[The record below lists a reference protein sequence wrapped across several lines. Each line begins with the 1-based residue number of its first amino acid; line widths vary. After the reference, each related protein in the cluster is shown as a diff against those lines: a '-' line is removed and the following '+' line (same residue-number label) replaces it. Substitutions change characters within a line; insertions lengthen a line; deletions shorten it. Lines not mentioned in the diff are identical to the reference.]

1 MKRLLLFVLI
11 IMGFC
16 GRFASDAKRCPV
28 AQVVVEP
35 VEPLLVRPVQ
45 DDMQCRLWVDS
56 VLDRLSLKERVGQL
70 FIYTIAPHQD
80 KSNRELLRKVIEDYK
95 VGGLLFSGG
104 LMQNQVVLTNEAQ
117 RMADIP
123 LLITFD
129 GEWGLSMRLRD
140 TPAFPKNMVLGCI
153 QNDSL
158 LYEYGREMA
167 RQCKELGVQVN
178 FAPVAD
184 VNINPKNPVINTRSF
199 GEDPVNVANKVIAYA
214 RGLED
219 GGVLSVAKHFPGH
232 GDTDVDSHKALPVLT
247 FTRERLDSVELYP
260 FKKVIEEGLG
270 GIMAGIMKSI
280 SRKTTNTIGN
290 FWNFLVLSCT
300 RILLPLSLIVGFIL
314 ITQGTPM
321 GFDGKMEVTTLEGQ
335 EQTVSQGPVAAI
347 VPIKQ
352 LGTNGGGYFGV
363 NSSHPLE
370 NPTYLSNIVE
380 CWSIL
385 IIPMAMVFALGFY
398 TKRMKLAYSIYGVML
413 CAYLAGVGIN
423 VYQEMNGN
431 PRIDDMGIAQDNGAM
446 EGKEIRLGA
455 GATALWSI
463 TTTVTSNGSV
473 NGMHD
478 STMPLSGMME
488 MLNMQ
493 INTWFGGVGVGW
505 MNYYTFIII
514 AVFISGLMVGRTP
527 EFLGKKVEA
536 REMKIAT
543 IVALLHPFVILV
555 STALSCYLFAHHP
568 EFVESE
574 GGWLNNP
581 GFHGLSE
588 QFYEFT
594 SCAANNGSGF
604 EGLGDNTYFW
614 NYACG
619 WVLILSRFL
628 PIVGQVAI
636 AGLLAQKRFV
646 PESAGTLKTDTFTF
660 AVMTFAV
667 IFIVAALSFFPAHA
681 LSTIAEHFSL

>member
-1 MKRLLLFVLI
+1 MNTEILGVALQVILMVVLAYPLGKYIAKVYKGQKTWSDFMKPVERLIFKVSGINPQEEMNWKQFLKALLILNAFWFVWGMVLLVTQHWLPLNPDGNGAQTPDQAFNTCISFMVNCNLQHYSGESGLTYFTQLFV
-11 IMGFC
+11 IM
-16 GRFASDAKRCPV
+16 
-28 AQVVVEP
+28 
-35 VEPLLVRPVQ
+35 
-45 DDMQCRLWVDS
+45 
-56 VLDRLSLKERVGQL
+56 L
-70 FIYTIAPHQD
+70 FQFITAAT
-80 KSNRELLRKVIEDYK
+80 
-95 VGGLLFSGG
+95 G
-104 LMQNQVVLTNEAQ
+104 
-117 RMADIP
+117 MA
-123 LLITFD
+123 
-129 GEWGLSMRLRD
+129 
-140 TPAFPKNMVLGCI
+140 A
-153 QNDSL
+153 
-158 LYEYGREMA
+158 
-167 RQCKELGVQVN
+167 
-178 FAPVAD
+178 
-184 VNINPKNPVINTRSF
+184 
-199 GEDPVNVANKVIAYA
+199 
-214 RGLED
+214 
-219 GGVLSVAKHFPGH
+219 
-232 GDTDVDSHKALPVLT
+232 
-247 FTRERLDSVELYP
+247 
-260 FKKVIEEGLG
+260 
-270 GIMAGIMKSI
+270 MAGIMKSI
-280 SRKTTNTIGN
+280 SVKTTKTIGN
-290 FWNFLVLSCT
+290 FWNFLVLSST

-314 ITQGTPM
+314 ILQGTPM

-335 EQTVSQGPVAAI
+335 EQLVSQGPVAAI

-370 NPTYLSNIVE
+370 NPTYLSNMVE

-398 TKRMKLAYSIYGVML
+398 SNRKKLAYSIFGVML
-413 CAYLAGVGIN
+413 FAYLAGVGIN

-431 PRIDDMGIAQDNGAM
+431 PRIDELGIAQDGGAM
-446 EGKEIRLGA
+446 EGKEVRLGSA
-455 GATALWSI
+455 ATALWSI

-543 IVALLHPFVILV
+543 VVALLHPFVILV
-555 STALSCYLFAHHP
+555 GTALSTYLFAHHP
-568 EFVESE
+568 DFVASE

-588 QFYEFT
+588 QLYEFT

-619 WVLILSRFL
+619 WVLILSRFI
-628 PIVGQVAI
+628 PIIGQVAI
-636 AGLLAQKRFV
+636 AGLLAQKKFI
-646 PESAGTLKTDTFTF
+646 PESAGTLKTDTVTF

-667 IFIVAALSFFPAHA
+667 IFIVAALSFFPVHA